1 MSLTSR
7 FTELPSRVRVPPS
20 TVENESGSRT
30 LDGEMPRRWHQFST
44 TGSNDATTGV
54 LGTMPDTGAITNAIS
69 AIKRLGERIR
79 SEAIRARR
87 RSSAPLLNRAAETG
101 NRPIR
106 VIRAGLPNPARASG
120 GDRTPVAI
128 SRPRLSSPV
137 SSGARAP
144 VMNRTIAR
152 TRTARVIT
160 AWGF

>member
-1 MSLTSR
+1 MALRET
-7 FTELPSRVRVPPS
+7 
-20 TVENESGSRT
+20 
-30 LDGEMPRRWHQFST
+30 
-44 TGSNDATTGV
+44 
-54 LGTMPDTGAITNAIS
+54 
-69 AIKRLGERIR
+69 
-79 SEAIRARR
+79 
-87 RSSAPLLNRAAETG
+87 RAAETG

-152 TRTARVIT
+152 ARTARGDASSLWHYVGV
-160 AWGF
+160 AEEEWSGVNALLHQEKRGE